1 MSRHV
6 ETAFLHSYRPN
17 MADTKSFTLQDIR
30 NMGTLP
36 RLNMI
41 NAITGFKSACL
52 IGTVSEGGVENL
64 AVFNS
69 VVHIGSNPPLIGFI
83 LRPVTVPRH
92 TYQNILET
100 GWYTINHIGESF
112 YKKAHRTSGKYR
124 KDISEFEHCGLTP
137 QYTDTCKA
145 PYVLESAIKIGL
157 TFEEEHTVKAN
168 GTKLIVGAVRELML
182 PDEAIEEDGFIDL
195 ESAGTLA
202 ISGLDGYHKT
212 TRLSREQYVNIPSS
226 QSRPC

>member
-1 MSRHV
+1 MT
-6 ETAFLHSYRPN
+6 ETKTYS
-17 MADTKSFTLQDIR
+17 LQDILS
-30 NMGTLP
+30 MDKVP

-41 NAITGFKSACL
+41 NAASGFKSACL
-52 IGTVSEGGVENL
+52 IGTLSEGGVENL

-69 VVHIGSNPPLIGFI
+69 VVHIGSNPPLLGFI

-100 GWYTINHIGESF
+100 GWYTINHIGESI

-124 KDISEFEHCGLTP
+124 EDISEFEHCGLTP

-182 PDEAIEEDGFIDL
+182 PEEAIEGDGFIDL
-195 ESAGTLA
+195 ETAGTLA
-202 ISGLDGYHKT
+202 ISGLDSYHKT
-212 TRLSREQYVNIPSS
+212 TRLSREDYVRIPSEK
-226 QSRPC
+226 SRPG